1 MSCVCMQISYYDI
14 SRGVYD
20 LAGRVKVT
28 GTMGVPLCL
37 SSAVDEK
44 TEQENIIYGDD
55 SGAAIMLQCGRGELP
70 ARVLK
75 PGDFQYVHD
84 DHTDWVTQVMLCRR
98 FTAQIWTMLSK
109 YRQTMKNCCEQN
121 CDRDPAVAR
130 CVQCFT
136 LSAILVHATGRLQS
150 PVMYCSSLLATLWFL
165 VVECFCSVVL
175 SACHRCPTFTS

>member
-1 MSCVCMQISYYDI
+1 MSSTSNTGIKQCVLQMVMYKSPVCLQISYYDI

-70 ARVLK
+70 ARVLRT
-75 PGDFQYVHD
+75 GDFTYAHD
-84 DHTDWVTQVMLCRR
+84 EHTDWVTQVHTSAWEVWEAGGQRR
-98 FTAQIWTMLSK
+98 GVG
-109 YRQTMKNCCEQN
+109 
-121 CDRDPAVAR
+121 P
-130 CVQCFT
+130 
-136 LSAILVHATGRLQS
+136 LQ
-150 PVMYCSSLLATLWFL
+150 MCSGA
-165 VVECFCSVVL
+165 
-175 SACHRCPTFTS
+175 

>member
-1 MSCVCMQISYYDI
+1 MDKRLACLQISYYDI

-75 PGDFQYVHD
+75 PGDFTYAHD
-84 DHTDWVTQVMLCRR
+84 DHTDWVTQVRISAWDGKTPM
-98 FTAQIWTMLSK
+98 TS
-109 YRQTMKNCCEQN
+109 Y
-121 CDRDPAVAR
+121 PYVAG
-130 CVQCFT
+130 
-136 LSAILVHATGRLQS
+136 S
-150 PVMYCSSLLATLWFL
+150 
-165 VVECFCSVVL
+165 
-175 SACHRCPTFTS
+175 

>member
-1 MSCVCMQISYYDI
+1 LFPLLSAHLQISYYDI

-44 TEQENIIYGDD
+44 SEQENIIYGDD

-84 DHTDWVTQVMLCRR
+84 DHTDWVTQVHHYISAAHVPFSASQYILENMLT
-98 FTAQIWTMLSK
+98 FQKNSK
-109 YRQTMKNCCEQN
+109 TWII
-121 CDRDPAVAR
+121 V
-130 CVQCFT
+130 
-136 LSAILVHATGRLQS
+136 S
-150 PVMYCSSLLATLWFL
+150 
-165 VVECFCSVVL
+165 
-175 SACHRCPTFTS
+175 

>member
-1 MSCVCMQISYYDI
+1 LQISYYDI

-44 TEQENIIYGDD
+44 SEQENIIYGDD

-84 DHTDWVTQVMLCRR
+84 DHTDWVTQV
-98 FTAQIWTMLSK
+98 QHYI
-109 YRQTMKNCCEQN
+109 
-121 CDRDPAVAR
+121 
-130 CVQCFT
+130 
-136 LSAILVHATGRLQS
+136 SA
-150 PVMYCSSLLATLWFL
+150 F
-165 VVECFCSVVL
+165 F
-175 SACHRCPTFTS
+175 

>member
-1 MSCVCMQISYYDI
+1 MPLSIALIALAPVLPVLGKQQQHMHAACLITLSGLQISYYDI

-37 SSAVDEK
+37 SSAVGEK

-75 PGDFQYVHD
+75 PGDFIYVHD
-84 DHTDWVTQVMLCRR
+84 DHSDWVTQVRLQLAEPC
-98 FTAQIWTMLSK
+98 TTPQTQEASDTDTLSK
-109 YRQTMKNCCEQN
+109 RDLVCTLLLGMYDVPRQ
-121 CDRDPAVAR
+121 
-130 CVQCFT
+130 
-136 LSAILVHATGRLQS
+136 
-150 PVMYCSSLLATLWFL
+150 
-165 VVECFCSVVL
+165 
-175 SACHRCPTFTS
+175 CPL

>member
-1 MSCVCMQISYYDI
+1 MQISYYDI

-44 TEQENIIYGDD
+44 SEQENIIYGDD

-84 DHTDWVTQVMLCRR
+84 DHTDWVTQVQHNISAFSWSWVQESLPNL
-98 FTAQIWTMLSK
+98 ALAGNIPALSLIK
-109 YRQTMKNCCEQN
+109 
-121 CDRDPAVAR
+121 
-130 CVQCFT
+130 CV
-136 LSAILVHATGRLQS
+136 G
-150 PVMYCSSLLATLWFL
+150 CS
-165 VVECFCSVVL
+165 
-175 SACHRCPTFTS
+175 

>member
-1 MSCVCMQISYYDI
+1 MNIDHPPQQSATEAVAVNTSACLQISYYDI

-44 TEQENIIYGDD
+44 TEQDNVIYGDD

-75 PGDFQYVHD
+75 PGDFTYVHD
-84 DHTDWVTQVMLCRR
+84 DHTDWVTQVHAHQVYMLNKC
-98 FTAQIWTMLSK
+98 M
-109 YRQTMKNCCEQN
+109 
-121 CDRDPAVAR
+121 
-130 CVQCFT
+130 
-136 LSAILVHATGRLQS
+136 
-150 PVMYCSSLLATLWFL
+150 
-165 VVECFCSVVL
+165 
-175 SACHRCPTFTS
+175 